1 MVQTSRV
8 VVLFHQRCVSG
19 PDTSGSCMV
28 LMGVPRMRYLRY
40 WTVRH
45 VSGFASR
52 TRCLGFQS
60 LPLFGAVHPDPM
72 YGKRVLGIGLAKEK
86 KMYKKKACS
95 KHSKASN
102 RPSLRLDCHCTLT
115 LITDSLSSPVPPL
128 SAGNTMKTRFK
139 ALFACVALISSGS
152 ILTLLHPSP
161 HALPS
166 FANLVSLGT
175 TFDADR
181 AETLQL
187 LSQLYEGERMFL
199 LADYDQ
205 TAEEQ
210 IIRSPPG
217 ALDPDFDR
225 YIARLESFVDTYFNR
240 SIFHRPLSTSLERM
254 IDGRPPLAQGSSG
267 GGSFTQRIYSFDKGG
282 PGGAPREFGW
292 WRKRL
297 GEEWVIEVGD
307 DVRMEG
313 WFDEMVGMETIVPDL
328 PGQEGESVGTDTVG
342 TGKSTWE
349 ELWFGL
355 GRPVLKSDILRYLL
369 MLLRGG
375 MYTDSDTAILSD
387 PDLWGTHAIDHT
399 PRGLAA
405 LQRAM
410 QHFDPDTLST
420 RTIAQKTDELGSLDP
435 HERLNKE
442 SGFPV
447 QSLLQGDP
455 AAPLGPA
462 SPTSL
467 GIHNPSISLVL
478 SIEYDAHHPRQD
490 PRVGYTRDLQFVQW
504 TFMAKPFHPVF
515 LDVLEFATTRL
526 MRHRDDASQAMSDT
540 EILDSTGPGAFTDAI
555 FRYLLVQYGVTPQD
569 LLNMEDGAVIGDV
582 LILPLH
588 AFGAYTGSEEDWNAV
603 DPTTRCTSHSFK
615 GRWRGE

>member
-1 MVQTSRV
+1 MVIIVGALCDCRSVIWSRRLGLSSCFTSPASLVQTLPIRAWYLWVYHRCGTCGTGPFVMSRASHLGLGAWDSSHSRYSGRFIQIPCMENV
-8 VVLFHQRCVSG
+8 CLASVLR
-19 PDTSGSCMV
+19 
-28 LMGVPRMRYLRY
+28 
-40 WTVRH
+40 
-45 VSGFASR
+45 
-52 TRCLGFQS
+52 
-60 LPLFGAVHPDPM
+60 
-72 YGKRVLGIGLAKEK
+72 KKK

-225 YIARLESFVDTYFNR
+225 YIARLESFVDTYFSR

-375 MYTDSDTAILSD
+375 MYTDSDTAVSCFLDGMSAKVGAECRSCLTRIY
-387 PDLWGTHAIDHT
+387 GEHT
-399 PRGLAA
+399 RLIIPLAVS
-405 LQRAM
+405 LLCNGQCSI
-410 QHFDPDTLST
+410 ST
-420 RTIAQKTDELGSLDP
+420 RTHCRPEPSRRRRTSWG
-435 HERLNKE
+435 RL
-442 SGFPV
+442 
-447 QSLLQGDP
+447 
-455 AAPLGPA
+455 
-462 SPTSL
+462 
-467 GIHNPSISLVL
+467 
-478 SIEYDAHHPRQD
+478 
-490 PRVGYTRDLQFVQW
+490 TRTND
-504 TFMAKPFHPVF
+504 
-515 LDVLEFATTRL
+515 
-526 MRHRDDASQAMSDT
+526 
-540 EILDSTGPGAFTDAI
+540 
-555 FRYLLVQYGVTPQD
+555 
-569 LLNMEDGAVIGDV
+569 
-582 LILPLH
+582 
-588 AFGAYTGSEEDWNAV
+588 
-603 DPTTRCTSHSFK
+603 
-615 GRWRGE
+615 